1 MIAFHILAFYALIQ
15 CTFSGSGKT
24 HAVATRFKID
34 ASWAKVLDVKPP
46 QTIITLGP
54 IYNFSKITGEEMC
67 DLILERISL
76 AKKPT
81 GDCKPTM
88 EGNSSFGHLTL
99 STRDKRNIPKDF
111 GDRLAF
117 SIKQGKDISPALKK
131 AKFDPATFKS
141 RITLA

>member
-76 AKKPT
+76 AKKA
-81 GDCKPTM
+81 
-88 EGNSSFGHLTL
+88 N
-99 STRDKRNIPKDF
+99 R
-111 GDRLAF
+111 RLQTNDGRQFFFWAF
-117 SIKQGKDISPALKK
+117 DSEYQRQA
-131 AKFDPATFKS
+131 
-141 RITLA
+141 